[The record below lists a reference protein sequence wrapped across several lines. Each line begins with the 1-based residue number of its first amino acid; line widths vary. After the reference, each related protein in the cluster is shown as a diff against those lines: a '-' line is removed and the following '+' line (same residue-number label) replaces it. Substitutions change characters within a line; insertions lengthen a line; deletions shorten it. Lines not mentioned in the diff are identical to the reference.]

1 MAKTDALP
9 SVRFYSFP
17 GTFIRHNFP
26 FPRLHQLAGDSAERT
41 PPTSPWQIPPRQ
53 CRQKFTVPANHTAH
67 RVEELR
73 TIYDQS
79 RNLLPLLSAT
89 TMEHETCLDYASNPL
104 NGNLCSDWA
113 LLTPSIFN
121 ASEVDFVNM
130 LTLTPPIGISDIAM
144 LSMPGDSQ
152 LTASNF
158 LGNYANSSEFPF
170 PAIPPDAYTLES
182 AAASTLAP
190 PDLSM
195 PPDSNFLAHG
205 LPRPGPQQDQSAP
218 QSASLQTEHGTERTH
233 STGQKRSP
241 PATTS
246 ASAAE
251 AFTPK
256 RRRGARKKV
265 RTEEE
270 LAIRR
275 KNHLQRNRDAA
286 HKCRQKKK
294 LTEAEKREHIAKER
308 HKNLLVWKQIAA
320 VQDELESLRGV
331 TLDIENHCQSSD
343 HKTVAKT
350 SIELIMKTVA
360 KLQDQIDMCN
370 QRRAQISQGLV
381 MQRSFGGY
389 AQQDSIQD
397 GPGSIQDRQSPVM
410 SSRTSTGF
418 SEQMLSPRSTRGSSY
433 ATCYLHTDFANGNEL
448 SRKGSNDSSTQPD
461 SPVNFNSPPGAK
473 KDLPVE
479 DEAIEIPVHE
489 KEDFVPVRAS
499 MGNHANPMFALHTYM
514 EHTGPVQVNEL

>member
-461 SPVNFNSPPGAK
+461 SAVDFNRPLAG
-473 KDLPVE
+473 KDSPVE
-479 DEAIEIPVHE
+479 DEAIGIPVY
-489 KEDFVPVRAS
+489 
-499 MGNHANPMFALHTYM
+499 GN
-514 EHTGPVQVNEL
+514 

>member
-1 MAKTDALP
+1 MGDLTWYVWLLYPLRSLRFDFADVSESGSSAKKRNNDCD
-9 SVRFYSFP
+9 F
-17 GTFIRHNFP
+17 
-26 FPRLHQLAGDSAERT
+26 
-41 PPTSPWQIPPRQ
+41 Q
-53 CRQKFTVPANHTAH
+53 CHS
-67 RVEELR
+67 
-73 TIYDQS
+73 QS
-79 RNLLPLLSAT
+79 
-89 TMEHETCLDYASNPL
+89 
-104 NGNLCSDWA
+104 
-113 LLTPSIFN
+113 I
-121 ASEVDFVNM
+121 
-130 LTLTPPIGISDIAM
+130 
-144 LSMPGDSQ
+144 
-152 LTASNF
+152 
-158 LGNYANSSEFPF
+158 
-170 PAIPPDAYTLES
+170 
-182 AAASTLAP
+182 
-190 PDLSM
+190 
-195 PPDSNFLAHG
+195 
-205 LPRPGPQQDQSAP
+205 PQQDQSAP

-433 ATCYLHTDFANGNEL
+433 ATCYLLVYGPSGAGKKTRIVATLKEL
-448 SRKGSNDSSTQPD
+448 YGPGVEKIKIDSRVFQTT
-461 SPVNFNSPPGAK
+461 SPPFNKSNHLQAQSG
-473 KDLPVE
+473 
-479 DEAIEIPVHE
+479 
-489 KEDFVPVRAS
+489 DFPHLLV
-499 MGNHANPMFALHTYM
+499 Y
-514 EHTGPVQVNEL
+514 